1 MKDIMTQA
9 TNKITI
15 IGKLL
20 DATFNK
26 GTTSEGKPYERA
38 NLTVRVTQSYGN
50 RTETSEIPVSAFAT
64 QYTKTGAINP
74 AFTNIQSLKEF
85 KTAQN
90 VGIDAADSVRMT
102 SANLQENAFVSK
114 SGQLINGWQIRS
126 SFFNPGKGI
135 DETATF
141 SVDIFIMDMHEE
153 MDREENPTGR
163 LIVKGGIVQYG
174 GKLDVVEFIV
184 EAPDCV
190 EHISRNWQVNDT
202 VNARGRIRFT
212 SLEEKRASSE
222 SSWGEEVPETTTRV
236 MRELI
241 ITTGDPEGKE
251 EEFAYDQADIKK
263 AFNVRKANMEQLQID
278 AKNKASKPAPS
289 AAAPA
294 KSAYSWE

>member
-64 QYTKTGAINP
+64 QYTKTGATNP

-174 GKLDVVEFIV
+174 GKLDVVEFVV

-278 AKNKASKPAPS
+278 AKNKASKPAP

>member
-1 MKDIMTQA
+1 
-9 TNKITI
+9 
-15 IGKLL
+15 
-20 DATFNK
+20 
-26 GTTSEGKPYERA
+26 
-38 NLTVRVTQSYGN
+38 
-50 RTETSEIPVSAFAT
+50 
-64 QYTKTGAINP
+64 
-74 AFTNIQSLKEF
+74 
-85 KTAQN
+85 
-90 VGIDAADSVRMT
+90 
-102 SANLQENAFVSK
+102 
-114 SGQLINGWQIRS
+114 
-126 SFFNPGKGI
+126 
-135 DETATF
+135 
-141 SVDIFIMDMHEE
+141 MDMHEE

-174 GKLDVVEFIV
+174 GKLDVVEFVV
-184 EAPDCV
+184 ESPECV

-222 SSWGEEVPETTTRV
+222 ASWGEEVPETTTRV

-278 AKNKASKPAPS
+278 AKNKASKPAAQ